1 MNSQL
6 QNRTHQKQRM
16 PKVPA
21 PKCGRCGQPM
31 LNVRMGEHQAVGN
44 TTRVNCMA
52 ICGMPD
58 CKTEHRGER
67 ILDLRHGRMKFLSQ
81 KFWVDEKAVQDREK
95 QNMQRVV
102 AAEVTEV
109 KEKAKR
115 DLPWVAVVLGLT
127 ATIYLIAYVLQ

>member
-21 PKCGRCGQPM
+21 PRCGKCGHPM
-31 LNVRMGEHQAVGN
+31 LNVRMGQNEPVGN
-44 TTRVNCMA
+44 STRVNCLA

-81 KFWVDEKAVQDREK
+81 KFWVDEKAVQDRKK
-95 QNMQRVV
+95 QEMQREV
-102 AAEVTEV
+102 AAEVAQA

-115 DLPWVAVVLGLT
+115 YLPWIAGASALL
-127 ATIYLIAYVLQ
+127 ATIAVISYVV